1 MDSQPSDSLDCLRES
16 ARRGD
21 WRNALRLAE
30 QLSRTAPPADQKELR
45 EHLIRL
51 REAVIV
57 ARASRANIAAT
68 LVRLRAAASFN
79 RAALASSPGRQNP
92 GNSSAS

>member
-1 MDSQPSDSLDCLRES
+1 MDSKLSDSLDSLRES

-21 WRNALRLAE
+21 WRNALLLAE
-30 QLSRTAPPADQKELR
+30 HLSGMAPPTDPKELG

-51 REAVIV
+51 RETVIV
-57 ARASRANIAAT
+57 AKASRANTAAT

-79 RAALASSPGRQNP
+79 RAALASAPGRQNP
-92 GNSSAS
+92 GNSPAS